1 MNDEKG
7 IKDGSKKH
15 RPMPTVK
22 KQTDIF
28 FMQRAL
34 ELAAQARGQTSPN
47 PMVGAVLVKNG
58 KIIAEAWHQKAG
70 EDHAERIAL
79 KKAGKS
85 AQGATLYVSLEP
97 CCHFGKTPPCVDI
110 IKQSG
115 VSRVVAAVRDPFP
128 QVSGKGFDVLKD
140 AGIEVVEGVLEKE
153 ARRLNDVFFTVHE
166 KKRPFVMLKW
176 AMSLDGRTSD
186 DWGHS
191 KWITCEQSR
200 EFAHRLRSWHDAILV
215 GVGTIIADKPKL
227 TVRLRDF
234 NRTQPACIILDPKLD
249 TPPDSP
255 CFNEDHEIY
264 IISSPI
270 KGIALKNKAEK
281 LIQKKAKII
290 SIDAHNEKF
299 HIPTVLKELL
309 QAGIQSIFVEG
320 GRCVAGSFFEAEVVD
335 KIGAF
340 IAPKIIGGFAPTSP
354 LICNPSCNK
363 DFRPLQDVAIK
374 TIGSDVYIEA
384 YLTL

>member
-1 MNDEKG
+1 
-7 IKDGSKKH
+7 
-15 RPMPTVK
+15 MPTVK

-153 ARRLNDVFFTVHE
+153 ARRLNEVFFTV
-166 KKRPFVMLKW
+166 
-176 AMSLDGRTSD
+176 
-186 DWGHS
+186 
-191 KWITCEQSR
+191 
-200 EFAHRLRSWHDAILV
+200 
-215 GVGTIIADKPKL
+215 
-227 TVRLRDF
+227 
-234 NRTQPACIILDPKLD
+234 
-249 TPPDSP
+249 
-255 CFNEDHEIY
+255 
-264 IISSPI
+264 
-270 KGIALKNKAEK
+270 
-281 LIQKKAKII
+281 
-290 SIDAHNEKF
+290 
-299 HIPTVLKELL
+299 
-309 QAGIQSIFVEG
+309 
-320 GRCVAGSFFEAEVVD
+320 
-335 KIGAF
+335 
-340 IAPKIIGGFAPTSP
+340 
-354 LICNPSCNK
+354 
-363 DFRPLQDVAIK
+363 
-374 TIGSDVYIEA
+374 
-384 YLTL
+384 